1 MDQVEAKVAESAAE
15 KQAPNRFQTG
25 YSPQEAARQL
35 EEIVKGW
42 DKQPRPVQLLMA
54 LCRLVADSDSGGVDG
69 FSAPE
74 LVDAVQKSGVTDWGG
89 DADPDRF
96 RKLVNRNW
104 NDLQALW
111 PERLPGIIERF
122 VDRGVTLV
130 PELERRE
137 GGGRGHPTRYW
148 LKFSLADD
156 GDRESRQP
164 QAPVPP
170 DGVRYYTEEITSAKR
185 LGWLSQRGFLLIGWR
200 AKLFIGVL
208 MAVVLAIL
216 TMMAILWLG
225 VVAAPSPVKSISSVL
240 SLGLFAGGAWLL
252 MRPFIELVN
261 NRIAL
266 APWWMQKATSGY
278 DDRLVELRRMDDV
291 SANAIYLTRYA
302 GKCPLCD
309 GNVWITSGRREFP
322 GRLVGR
328 CGRAPNEHVFSFDHV
343 LRIGKPLR

>member
-1 MDQVEAKVAESAAE
+1 MDQVEANVAESAAE
-15 KQAPNRFQTG
+15 KQVPNRFQTG
-25 YSPQEAARQL
+25 YPPQEAARQL

-42 DKQPRPVQLLMA
+42 DKQPRPVQLLKA

-69 FSAPE
+69 FSALE

-104 NDLQALW
+104 NDLQTLW
-111 PERLPGIIERF
+111 AERRPGIIERF
-122 VDRGVTLV
+122 TDSGLNLV
-130 PELERRE
+130 PELDRKE

-148 LKFSLADD
+148 LKFSPANDVAGDSRERLAHVLQ
-156 GDRESRQP
+156 G
-164 QAPVPP
+164 
-170 DGVRYYTEEITSAKR
+170 GVRYYTEEITSAKR
-185 LGWLSQRGFLLIGWR
+185 LGWLSKRGFLLVGWR

-208 MAVVLAIL
+208 MAIVFAILAI
-216 TMMAILWLG
+216 MVILWFG
-225 VVAAPSPVKSISSVL
+225 VVAAPSTVKSISSVL
-240 SLGLFAGGAWLL
+240 SLGLFAGGAWLV
-252 MRPFIELVN
+252 MRPFVDLVN

-291 SANAIYLTRYA
+291 SANVIYLTRYA

-343 LRIGKPLR
+343 LRTGKPLR

>member
-15 KQAPNRFQTG
+15 KQVPNRFQTG
-25 YSPQEAARQL
+25 SSPQEAARQL
-35 EEIVKGW
+35 EEIVTGW
-42 DKQPRPVQLLMA
+42 GKQPRPVQLLKA

-69 FSAPE
+69 FSALE

-104 NDLQALW
+104 NDLEKIWA
-111 PERLPGIIERF
+111 EHLPGIIERF
-122 VDRGVTLV
+122 ADLDVKLI
-130 PELERRE
+130 PELIRKE

-148 LKFSLADD
+148 LKFSPADD
-156 GDRESRQP
+156 VVGESRKR

-170 DGVRYYTEEITSAKR
+170 GGVRYYTEEITSAKR
-185 LGWLSQRGFLLIGWR
+185 LGWLSKRGFLLIGWR

-208 MAVVLAIL
+208 MAVVFAIL
-216 TMMAILWLG
+216 AMMVILWFG
-225 VVAAPSPVKSISSVL
+225 VVAAPSTVKSISSVL
-240 SLGLFAGGAWLL
+240 SLGLFAGGAWFL
-252 MRPFIELVN
+252 MRPFVELVN
-261 NRIAL
+261 NHIAL

-291 SANAIYLTRYA
+291 SANVIYLTRYA

>member
-15 KQAPNRFQTG
+15 KQVPNRFQTG
-25 YSPQEAARQL
+25 SSPQDAARQL
-35 EEIVKGW
+35 EEIVTGW
-42 DKQPRPVQLLMA
+42 DKQPRPVQLLKA

-69 FSAPE
+69 FSALE
-74 LVDAVQKSGVTDWGG
+74 LVDAVQKSGVTDWSG

-104 NDLQALW
+104 NDLQTLW

-130 PELERRE
+130 PELDRRE
-137 GGGRGHPTRYW
+137 GGGRGHLTRYW
-148 LKFSLADD
+148 LRFPPADD
-156 GDRESRQP
+156 VSGDSRQR
-164 QAPVPP
+164 QALVPP
-170 DGVRYYTEEITSAKR
+170 GGVRYYTEEITSAKR
-185 LGWLSQRGFLLIGWR
+185 LGWLSKRGFLLVGWR

-208 MAVVLAIL
+208 MAIVFAILAI
-216 TMMAILWLG
+216 MVILWFG
-225 VVAAPSPVKSISSVL
+225 VVAAPSTVKSISSVL
-240 SLGLFAGGAWLL
+240 SLGLFAGGAWLV
-252 MRPFIELVN
+252 MRPFVDLVN

-291 SANAIYLTRYA
+291 SANVIYLTRYA

-343 LRIGKPLR
+343 LRTGKPLR